1 MVIGERLIAEER
13 ERAERRNAWT
23 TSIPNRSGSLLEFLV
38 DLLK

>member
-13 ERAERRNAWT
+13 ARAERRNAWT
-23 TSIPNRSGSLLEFLV
+23 TSIPQPTGSLLEFLI